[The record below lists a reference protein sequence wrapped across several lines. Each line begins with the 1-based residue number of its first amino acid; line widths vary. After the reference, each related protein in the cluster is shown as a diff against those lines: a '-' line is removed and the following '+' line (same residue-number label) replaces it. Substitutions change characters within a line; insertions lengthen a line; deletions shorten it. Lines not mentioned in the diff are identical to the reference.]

1 MTVVSVD
8 SANLSKKVKPARK
21 RKLSRLWW
29 QVHQIVGLKLSLFLS
44 FILLTGTLATVS
56 HEIDW
61 LLQPSLRIESGTA
74 PETPD
79 WAAIARAA
87 SNYPGVVEISAIG
100 HPTGS
105 LFASRVMVRFEDG
118 KLGFLHAHPATGEI
132 QGTGPW
138 AGAARIFRNIHRHI
152 NLPTKYGVPIV
163 SSLAVLM
170 LISFITAFIV
180 YPKWWRGFFKP
191 IRFSKGARTAW
202 GDFHR
207 LAGLWSLWFLLLI
220 TLTSLWYLA
229 ESTGLKAPG
238 APSASLGR
246 QDITISELGQ
256 NLEPALREAKEAF
269 PELEVTHILF
279 PLGKSGAYRIQGQH
293 EAWLVRPRANTVWVN
308 PQTSEPLLI
317 TEGTELSVHQRISE
331 MADPLHFGTFA
342 GYWSKIPWFLFGLL
356 LTGLSVSGSAI
367 YALRILKAEKQEG
380 RFKPAVA
387 KIWLGMGMW
396 RWLAALC
403 LIIAFALLP
412 FLITQSAL

>member
-1 MTVVSVD
+1 M
-8 SANLSKKVKPARK
+8 
-21 RKLSRLWW
+21 
-29 QVHQIVGLKLSLFLS
+29 
-44 FILLTGTLATVS
+44 
-56 HEIDW
+56 
-61 LLQPSLRIESGTA
+61 
-74 PETPD
+74 
-79 WAAIARAA
+79 
-87 SNYPGVVEISAIG
+87 
-100 HPTGS
+100 
-105 LFASRVMVRFEDG
+105 
-118 KLGFLHAHPATGEI
+118 
-132 QGTGPW
+132 
-138 AGAARIFRNIHRHI
+138 HRHI

-191 IRFSKGARTAW
+191 IRFSKGARAAW

-238 APSASLGR
+238 APTASLGR

-256 NLEPALREAKEAF
+256 NLEPALREAKKAF

-279 PLGKSGAYRIQGQH
+279 PLDESGTYRIQGQH
-293 EAWLVRPRANTVWVN
+293 EAWLVRQRANTVWVN
-308 PQTSEPLLI
+308 PQTTEPLLV
-317 TEGTELSVHQRISE
+317 TKGTELSVHQRISE

-342 GYWSKIPWFLFGLL
+342 GYWTKIPWFLFGLL

-367 YALRILKAEKQEG
+367 YALRILKTEKQEG
-380 RFKPAVA
+380 RFNPAVV
-387 KIWLGMGMW
+387 KIWLGMGIW
-396 RWLAALC
+396 RWPAALC

-412 FLITQSAL
+412 FLVMQTAL